1 MYTSEKSQIVLVRA
15 ESELSE
21 EIEQKSDLNYGDFHL
36 IIPENF
42 KYPARLITLPETL
55 ENQAELGCSSVLATE
70 ESNAGA
76 EIALKYLIVIFCFL

>member
-1 MYTSEKSQIVLVRA
+1 MLVRA

-21 EIEQKSDLNYGDFHL
+21 EIEQKSDLNFGDFNL
-36 IIPENF
+36 IIPEKF
-42 KYPARLITLPETL
+42 KYPARLITLQETL
-55 ENQAELGCSSVLATE
+55 GDQAELGCCSVLATE